1 MEPGR
6 DAEPGLGGRPAA
18 DGVKLVRQF
27 FIETALVLAGFVALL
42 PLELAHAQAQP
53 SAQVQPAASVQRF
66 HFGSGPAPAGAVPV
80 AADTPYSAERGHGF
94 EPLAVSSASARY
106 FSVALPEGSYRV
118 TATLGGTPEAGPF
131 TVKAELRRLVLQNTP
146 TVPGRTADASFTVH
160 VRNALIPASP
170 NRPAGQVALR
180 VPRESVDEA
189 WNWDGKLTLEIHGT
203 PAALQALQ
211 SLRIEPVTV
220 PLLFVLGD
228 STVADQAREPYASW
242 GQMLP
247 RWFGPGAAVVSL
259 AQSGE
264 TFRDSL
270 QRRRLDKILALARPG
285 DTVLMQYGHNDQKQL
300 RDGSGSVASYQAE
313 IRQHLTAL
321 QDARLQPV
329 LVTPVERRF
338 FEADGSLRATL
349 AEYVAAMRA
358 VAAEAQVPLLDLN
371 AASRTLY
378 AAYGPAQAPA
388 LFAVGADGRV
398 DPTHHNNAGAWL
410 LAGLVAQGLQ
420 DLKLP
425 IAAQLRRDAPP
436 VSAARPPA
444 LADIG
449 IAPSPLTT
457 PQRPAGDTD
466 TAAHSG
472 PRPPTGA
479 GAAPVYPER
488 IARLQAAVQREI
500 DQGRLAGA
508 VTYLARHGQPVFF
521 QAQGLARVEEKE
533 AMRPDTLFRL
543 ASMSKAVTTVAAMML
558 YEEGHFLLRDPI
570 HKWLPAFANVQV
582 AVAPPPGSPPGTPP
596 RLEKPK
602 RAITVRDLLLHT
614 AGLSY
619 GAGPAADEWRRA
631 GFNDWYLLHLDE
643 TIAQWTDR
651 LAQLPLQGHPGEAFQ
666 YGYATDVLGRLVE
679 VWSGLP
685 LERFVE
691 QRITQPLRMPDTH
704 FFLPPEKAP
713 RLAHVYAL
721 EAGRLVLKE
730 TPANSDFLRGPRKL
744 ASGGAGLIS
753 SASDYARFLQMLL
766 NGGVLEGVRLLHP
779 ATVALMTRD
788 HLGAKYTGDAEGA
801 GFGFWVAVN
810 PGTRSELASPGAY
823 GWGSAYV
830 PQYMVDPET
839 NSVFIFLAQLR
850 PAGDS
855 TLNQRVKVLARQALT
870 P

>member
-1 MEPGR
+1 MR
-6 DAEPGLGGRPAA
+6 RL
-18 DGVKLVRQF
+18 L
-27 FIETALVLAGFVALL
+27 TTTLALAALL
-42 PLELAHAQAQP
+42 PLAPFEVAAQQTAVAAQAQP
-53 SAQVQPAASVQRF
+53 AAAVQ
-66 HFGSGPAPAGAVPV
+66 HFQFGNGPAPADAVRVAGGA
-80 AADTPYSAERGHGF
+80 PYSAERGHGF
-94 EPLAVSSASARY
+94 EPLASATAGAHH

-118 TATLGGTPEAGPF
+118 TATLGGTADAVHT
-131 TVKAELRRLVLQNTP
+131 TVKAELRRLVLQNLP
-146 TVPGRTADASFTVH
+146 TSPRRTVDASFTVH
-160 VRNALIPASP
+160 VRNALISASP
-170 NRPAGQVALR
+170 NRAAGQVALR

-203 PAALQALQ
+203 PTTLQA
-211 SLRIEPVTV
+211 LRIEPAQV

-228 STVADQAREPYASW
+228 STVADQPREPYASW

-247 RWFGPGAAVVSL
+247 HWFGPGAAVVSL

-313 IRQHLTAL
+313 IRQHITAL
-321 QDARLQPV
+321 QAARLQPV

-338 FEADGSLRATL
+338 FEPDGSLRHTL
-349 AEYVAAMRA
+349 AEHVAAMRA

-388 LFAVGADGRV
+388 LFATGADGRV

-420 DLKLP
+420 ELKLP
-425 IAAQLRRDAPP
+425 IAAQLRRDAPV

-444 LADIG
+444 LADLG
-449 IAPSPLTT
+449 IAASPLTT
-457 PQRPAGDTD
+457 PQRPAGDAD
-466 TAAHSG
+466 TAATSAHHAG
-472 PRPPTGA
+472 PRMPTGA

-488 IARLQAAVQREI
+488 LARLQAAVQREI

-508 VTYLARHGQPVFF
+508 VTYLARHGQPVLF
-521 QAQGLARVEEKE
+521 QAQGLARVEEQE

-543 ASMSKAVTTVAAMML
+543 ASLSKAVTTVAAMML

-582 AVAPPPGSPPGTPP
+582 AVATGAGQPP

-619 GAGPAADEWRRA
+619 GAGPAAEEWQRA

-643 TIAQWTDR
+643 SIAQWTER
-651 LAQLPLQGHPGEAFQ
+651 LAKLPLQGHPGEAFQ
-666 YGYATDVLGRLVE
+666 YGYATDVLGRLIE
-679 VWSGLP
+679 IWSGLP

-691 QRITQPLRMPDTH
+691 QRITQPLRMSDTH

-721 EAGRLVLKE
+721 DAGRLVLKE

-753 SASDYARFLQMLL
+753 SAPDYARFLQMLL
-766 NGGVLEGVRLLHP
+766 NGGVLDGVRLLHP

-788 HLGAKYTGDAEGA
+788 HLGAKFTGDAEGA
-801 GFGFWVAVN
+801 GFGFWVALN

-830 PQYMVDPET
+830 PQTMVDPET
-839 NSVFIFLAQLR
+839 KSVFIFLAQLR

-855 TLNQRVKVLARQALT
+855 TLNQRVKVLARQALAD
-870 P
+870 

>member
-1 MEPGR
+1 MAA
-6 DAEPGLGGRPAA
+6 AEA
-18 DGVKLVRQF
+18 GV
-27 FIETALVLAGFVALL
+27 
-42 PLELAHAQAQP
+42 
-53 SAQVQPAASVQRF
+53 RF
-66 HFGSGPAPAGAVPV
+66 
-80 AADTPYSAERGHGF
+80 
-94 EPLAVSSASARY
+94 
-106 FSVALPEGSYRV
+106 FSVAVPEGSYRV
-118 TATLGGTPEAGPF
+118 TAMLGAAQDAGS
-131 TVKAELRRLVLQNTP
+131 TTIKAELRRLMLQNLP
-146 TVPGRTADASFTVH
+146 AASRGTVQASFTVH
-160 VRNALIPASP
+160 VRNALIHAGP
-170 NRPAGQVALR
+170 NRAAGQVALR
-180 VPRESVDEA
+180 VPRESVDEG
-189 WNWDGKLTLEIHGT
+189 WNWDGKLTLEIHAA
-203 PAALQALQ
+203 PSALQALH
-211 SLRIEPVTV
+211 IEPVVV

-228 STVADQAREPYASW
+228 STVADQPREPYASW

-270 QRRRLDKILALARPG
+270 RRRRLDKILALARPG

-313 IRQHLTAL
+313 IRQHLAAL

-338 FEADGSLRATL
+338 FEPDGSLRPTL
-349 AEYVAAMRA
+349 ADHVAAMRA

-371 AASRTLY
+371 AASRRLY
-378 AAYGPAQAPA
+378 AAVGPAQAPA
-388 LFAVGADGRV
+388 LFATGADGRA
-398 DPTHHNNAGAWL
+398 DPTHHNNPGAWL

-420 DLKLP
+420 ELKLP
-425 IAAQLRRDAPP
+425 IAAQLRRDAPK
-436 VSAARPPA
+436 VNAAQPPA
-444 LADIG
+444 LADIA

-457 PQRPAGDTD
+457 RQRPAGDTE
-466 TAAHSG
+466 TAADPG
-472 PRPPTGA
+472 VPTPTGA

-521 QAQGLARVEEKE
+521 QAQGLARVEENE

-570 HKWLPAFANVQV
+570 HKWLPAFANMRV
-582 AVAPPPGSPPGTPP
+582 AVPPPPGSPAGTPP
-596 RLEKPK
+596 RLEPPR

-614 AGLSY
+614 AGLTY
-619 GAGPAADEWRRA
+619 GAGPAADEWNRA
-631 GFNDWYLLHLDE
+631 GFNDWYLLNRDE
-643 TIAQWTDR
+643 TIAQWTER
-651 LAQLPLQGHPGEAFQ
+651 LAILPLQGHPGEAFQ
-666 YGYATDVLGRLVE
+666 YGYATDVLGRLIE

-691 QRITQPLRMPDTH
+691 QRITTPLRMADTH

-766 NGGVLEGVRLLHP
+766 NGGVLDGVRLLHP
-779 ATVALMTRD
+779 ATVAMMTRD
-788 HLGAKYTGDAEGA
+788 HLGAKFTGDAEGA

-810 PGTRSELASPGAY
+810 PGTRSELASPGTY

-839 NSVFIFLAQLR
+839 RSVFIFLAQLR

-855 TLNQRVKVLARQALT
+855 TINQRVKILARQALA